1 MKKQE
6 EITKQYENEVCLGD
20 DVYYV
25 HYQATWHCYMDGIGR
40 YEVHGYIGIDEGS
53 FCADLLDVE
62 ITNVYEFDG
71 NEIQPSD
78 ELKKEIED
86 IVVKFA
92 EL

>member
-1 MKKQE
+1 MKGQE
-6 EITKQYENEVCLGD
+6 EITKQYENEFSIGD

-25 HYQATWHCYMDGIGR
+25 HYEITWHCYMDGIGA
-40 YEVHGYIGIDEGS
+40 YEYHGSKEYDEGS
-53 FCADLLDVE
+53 FCADLIGVE

-71 NEIQPSD
+71 TEIQPSD
-78 ELKKEIED
+78 ELRKEIED

>member
-6 EITKQYENEVCLGD
+6 EITKQYESEVSIGD

-25 HYQATWHCYMDGIGR
+25 HYQATWHCYMDGIGA
-40 YEVHGYIGIDEGS
+40 YEYHGSKEYDQGK

-62 ITNVYEFDG
+62 ITKVYDFDG

-78 ELKKEIED
+78 ELRKEIED